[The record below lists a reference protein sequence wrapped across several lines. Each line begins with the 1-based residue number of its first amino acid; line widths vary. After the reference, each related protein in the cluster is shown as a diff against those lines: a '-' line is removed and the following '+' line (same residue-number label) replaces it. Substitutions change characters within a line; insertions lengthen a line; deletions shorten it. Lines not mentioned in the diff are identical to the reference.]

1 MYIARETCM
10 TEDGIYMYCNVF
22 ALVLVLLK
30 LGRYGGVQGQQ
41 STSESATGRCGI
53 DNLSIYCMKF
63 ADKYI
68 VYASSV

>member
-41 STSESATGRCGI
+41 PTSESATG
-53 DNLSIYCMKF
+53 
-63 ADKYI
+63 
-68 VYASSV
+68 